1 MGAELYNSLFESDS
15 SFSGTDSLV
24 AAFAREGRL
33 RQAAFALANDEM
45 MEGIW
50 VEEEQMAEESMR
62 YAADDRSSS
71 SAVFKGE
78 DYVVQIS
85 RSDNEWTALQMA
97 GPPGASLKLGDRW
110 IVLTRDVPTIMNLEE
125 LPATI
130 TLVDMAGREITLTR

>member
-24 AAFAREGRL
+24 ATFAREGRL

-45 MEGIW
+45 MEGTW
-50 VEEEQMAEESMR
+50 VEEEQMADESMR
-62 YAADDRSSS
+62 YAADDRSST
-71 SAVFKGE
+71 SAVFKGG

-85 RSDNEWTALQMA
+85 RTDNEWTALQMSGA
-97 GPPGASLKLGDRW
+97 PGASLKLDGRW
-110 IVLTRDVPTIMNLEE
+110 IVLTRDVPTIMELDE

-130 TLVDMAGREITLTR
+130 TLVDLAGREITLTR

>member
-1 MGAELYNSLFESDS
+1 MGADLYNSLFETGS

-24 AAFAREGRL
+24 AAFAQEGRL

-85 RSDNEWTALQMA
+85 RSDNAWSALQMSGA
-97 GPPGASLKLGDRW
+97 PGASLKLDGRW
-110 IVLTRDVPTIMNLEE
+110 IVLTRDVPTIMELDE

-130 TLVDMAGREITLTR
+130 TLVDLAGREITLTR

>member
-45 MEGIW
+45 MEGTW
-50 VEEEQMAEESMR
+50 VAEEQMADESMR

-85 RSDNEWTALQMA
+85 RTDNEWTALQMSGA
-97 GPPGASLKLGDRW
+97 PGASLKLDGRW
-110 IVLTRDVPTIMNLEE
+110 IVLTRDVPTIMELDE

-130 TLVDMAGREITLTR
+130 TLVDLAGREITLTR

>member
-15 SFSGTDSLV
+15 SLSGTDSLV

-50 VEEEQMAEESMR
+50 VEEEQMADESMR
-62 YAADDRSSS
+62 YAADDRSST

-85 RSDNEWTALQMA
+85 RTDNEWSALQMSGA
-97 GPPGASLKLGDRW
+97 PGASLKLDGRW
-110 IVLTRDVPTIMNLEE
+110 IVLTRDVPTIMELDE

-130 TLVDMAGREITLTR
+130 TLVDLAGREITLTR

>member
-24 AAFAREGRL
+24 ATFAREGRL

-45 MEGIW
+45 MEGTW
-50 VEEEQMAEESMR
+50 VEEEQMADESMR
-62 YAADDRSSS
+62 YAADDRSST
-71 SAVFKGE
+71 SAVFKGG

-85 RSDNEWTALQMA
+85 RTDNEWTALHMSGA
-97 GPPGASLKLGDRW
+97 PGASLKLDGRW
-110 IVLTRDVPTIMNLEE
+110 IVLTRDVPTIMELDE

-130 TLVDMAGREITLTR
+130 TLVDLAGREITLTR